1 MGGSVRRH
9 CDIHGP
15 HAAAQA
21 RQEVHR
27 LTQEALLAGD
37 RVSRAEED
45 DAMIVV
51 SELVTNAV
59 RHAGGTCSLDLA
71 LRPDGIDIDV
81 SDDSPEAPRP
91 REPALLGEGGYGWGI
106 VAHLTRDLSV
116 RGGAHGKTI
125 HAHIDP
131 PR

>member
-1 MGGSVRRH
+1 MGGAVRRH
-9 CDIHGP
+9 CDIRGP

-21 RQEVHR
+21 RQEVRR
-27 LTQEALLAGD
+27 LTQEALRAGD
-37 RVSRAEED
+37 RVSRTAED
-45 DAMIVV
+45 DAVMVV

-59 RHAGGTCSLDLA
+59 RHAGGACSLDLSW
-71 LRPDGIDIDV
+71 RPDGIDIDV
-81 SDDSPEAPRP
+81 SDDSPEPPRP
-91 REPALLGEGGYGWGI
+91 RDPAFLGEGGYGWGI
-106 VAHLTRDLSV
+106 VTRLTRDLTV

>member
-1 MGGSVRRH
+1 MGGAVRRH

-21 RQEVHR
+21 RREVHR

-37 RVSRAEED
+37 RVSPAEED

-71 LRPDGIDIDV
+71 LRADGIDIDV
-81 SDDSPEAPRP
+81 SDGSPETPRP

-106 VAHLTRDLSV
+106 VARLARDLSV

-125 HAHIDP
+125 HAHVDP